1 MYKLKGTRVRPW
13 VAMTGKRDILGTYA
27 TSGEA
32 VQALDAYNAQN
43 VPLARMR
50 YTFSDV
56 YAKWSEAHYKEVGEK
71 GKDSY
76 QRAYQKAACLWG
88 RQIRDL
94 VTEDYQV
101 VIDELVAAGLSRS
114 MCEKQRQLFSQL
126 CKWAMSNGII
136 AHNFSEELRLPP
148 TPKKKR

>member
-1 MYKLKGTRVRPW
+1 MVRQASSGMRSPATQKTPPPKGSGSVYKLKGTRVRPW

-56 YAKWSEAHYKEVGEK
+56 YAKWSEAHYKEVGE
-71 GKDSY
+71 
-76 QRAYQKAACLWG
+76 RARTAISVPTRKLPVFGA
-88 RQIRDL
+88 DKS
-94 VTEDYQV
+94 VT
-101 VIDELVAAGLSRS
+101 L
-114 MCEKQRQLFSQL
+114 
-126 CKWAMSNGII
+126 
-136 AHNFSEELRLPP
+136 
-148 TPKKKR
+148 